1 MSLTNKL
8 VSSYSAAVKLS
19 EKYESKHW
27 VIINQPKRDYFFQ
40 SLNDDF
46 SKIENFRS
54 NKFLSEGLDD
64 AVDRKF
70 IPDVFF
76 KLGEMHGFEKILQY
90 MQSKNIGNSEH
101 SIKIFEKYTDYN
113 ELFHIDMAIKLD
125 EHIFSKLS
133 YPIVCEIGG
142 GYGSLARMILSKNKC
157 KYILIDLPEANI
169 LSSYYLDQHFS
180 SHGKNILHFCDLNQD
195 TLSLDDIHD
204 FDIIILPPHV
214 RFHENLK
221 IDLFINSRSMME
233 MTKNVI
239 KEYFE
244 LIHNNIH
251 EMGYFLNINRY
262 IKTTV
267 GEKIM
272 ISRYPYDD
280 NWKVKISEKAFLQDH
295 IHFLLAQRNFSDIS
309 DISIELSN
317 LEIEAKKY
325 FESTFSKYF
334 RKLLNNLKLIIPANI
349 KNKIRLVLFQ
359 NNPE

>member
-1 MSLTNKL
+1 MSLKNKL
-8 VSSYSAAVKLS
+8 ALSYAAAVQLT

-27 VIINQPKRDYFFQ
+27 KIINQPKRDYFFQ
-40 SLNDDF
+40 SLDEDF
-46 SKIENFRS
+46 SKIENFRF
-54 NKFLSEGLDD
+54 NKFLSAGLDD
-64 AVDRKF
+64 AVDKKF

-76 KLGEMHGFEKILQY
+76 KLGEMYGFENILQY

-101 SIKIFEKYTDYN
+101 SVNIFDKYTDYN

-125 EHIFSKLS
+125 EHVFSKLS
-133 YPIVCEIGG
+133 DPIVCEIGG

-180 SHGKNILHFCDLNQD
+180 SYGKKIFHFCDLNKD
-195 TLSLDDIHD
+195 ILSSEDIND
-204 FDIIILPPHV
+204 FDIIIVPPQV
-214 RFHENLK
+214 RFHKNLK

-233 MTKNVI
+233 MTKSIINQ
-239 KEYFE
+239 YFE
-244 LIHNNIH
+244 LIHNNIN
-251 EMGYFLNINRY
+251 EAGYFLNINRY

-280 NWKVKISEKAFLQDH
+280 NWEVKISEKAFLQDH
-295 IHFLLAQRNFSDIS
+295 IHFLLTQRNFSDKS
-309 DISIELSN
+309 NISIELSN
-317 LEIEAKKY
+317 LEVEAKKY
-325 FESTFSKYF
+325 IESTFSKYSK
-334 RKLLNNLKLIIPANI
+334 KLLNNLKLIIPSNI
-349 KNKIRLVLFQ
+349 KNKIRSALFQ